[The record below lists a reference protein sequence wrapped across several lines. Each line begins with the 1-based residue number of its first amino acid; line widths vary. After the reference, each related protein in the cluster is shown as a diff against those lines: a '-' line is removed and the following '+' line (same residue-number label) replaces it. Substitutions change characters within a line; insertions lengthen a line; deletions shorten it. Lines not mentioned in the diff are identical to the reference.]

1 MQIAVCC
8 WWIQTTMQCAGQFT
22 VRSVCQLL
30 RCNVRTI
37 YPRNLR
43 PHSEFCSK
51 HHWTYIG
58 SIIVCRYHWL
68 QHFHYCVQM
77 TTARSDRNREPM
89 QLQAFRTDLL
99 PRHFYSV
106 AWMNFVLTSLWNFLC
121 VVLQTGSD
129 ALARLVAA
137 QTRQ

>member
-1 MQIAVCC
+1 
-8 WWIQTTMQCAGQFT
+8 
-22 VRSVCQLL
+22 
-30 RCNVRTI
+30 
-37 YPRNLR
+37 
-43 PHSEFCSK
+43 
-51 HHWTYIG
+51 
-58 SIIVCRYHWL
+58 
-68 QHFHYCVQM
+68 
-77 TTARSDRNREPM
+77 M